1 MGIIISIPSLIL
13 KILLTL
19 IYKMNILLKLLNF
32 VYDIM
37 TIVFILMNA
46 GFPKIIIIGMKY
58 SVDMNLNV
66 MIQLL

>member
-37 TIVFILMNA
+37 TIVFILMNV

-58 SVDMNLNV
+58 SVDMKLNV